1 MRICICLRNKG
12 DLLEFEGLWFIW
24 KNCEKN
30 NNFFDFKSGNVK
42 EEMRESDDDLDDSSK
57 SLENKPG
64 DDPNDHKR
72 LKKNRESARNSR

>member
-1 MRICICLRNKG
+1 
-12 DLLEFEGLWFIW
+12 
-24 KNCEKN
+24 
-30 NNFFDFKSGNVK
+30 
-42 EEMRESDDDLDDSSK
+42 MRESDDDLDDSSK